1 MKNND
6 SHKFD
11 NKRTITYR
19 EHFKNR
25 FGILSEITNEFCTV
39 IEKDKALLLIR
50 NLADK
55 QATEGI
61 KKLVEKNPIS
71 NFDDF
76 KNFFKKQLQSELFS
90 NALTYTIKEDTED
103 TLEFE
108 ITECLWA
115 TAFKEL
121 ENTELGYQYS
131 CHPDFAMAKA
141 YNRDIELIR
150 TKTLMQGH
158 DCCNHCYKWKK
169 EKK

>member
-1 MKNND
+1 MKKIVD
-6 SHKFD
+6 HKFD
-11 NKRTITYR
+11 NERTITYR
-19 EHFKNR
+19 EHFKNK
-25 FGILSEITNEFCTV
+25 FGMLSEITAVFCTV
-39 IEKDKALLLIR
+39 MDKDKALLLIR

-55 QATEGI
+55 QAIEGI
-61 KKLVEKNPIS
+61 KKLVKKNPID

-76 KNFFKKQLQSELFS
+76 KNFFKKQLQSEFFS
-90 NALTYTIKEDTED
+90 NSLSYIIKEETED

-115 TAFKEL
+115 TVFTEL

-141 YNRDIELIR
+141 YNANIELIR

-158 DCCNHCYKWKK
+158 KCCNHCYKWKK
-169 EKK
+169 